1 MPKYS
6 LIIPKTVASQLM
18 GLPEDLRLR
27 IIQRIKTLEDNP
39 LPYGNT
45 IKRLRGTTE
54 PLYRLRVGDY
64 RVIFHLEGT
73 KVRVEQI
80 VHRRDL
86 DRALRMMRW

>member
-6 LIIPKTVASQLM
+6 LIVPQAVRSQLIR
-18 GLPEDLRLR
+18 LPKNLRLR
-27 IIQRIKTLEDNP
+27 LLRRIKTLEDNP

-45 IKRLRGTTE
+45 IKRLQGTAE

-73 KVRVEQI
+73 RVRVEQV

-86 DRALRMMRW
+86 DRALRKIM

>member
-1 MPKYS
+1 MPKYR
-6 LIIPKTVASQLM
+6 LIIPNTVRTQLM
-18 GLPEDLRLR
+18 GLSEDTRLR
-27 IIQRIKTLEDNP
+27 ILRRIKILEDNP

-86 DRALRMMRW
+86 DRALRTMR

>member
-6 LIIPKTVASQLM
+6 LIVPQAVRSQLIR
-18 GLPEDLRLR
+18 LPKNLRLR
-27 IIQRIKTLEDNP
+27 LLQRIKMLEDNP

-45 IKRLRGTTE
+45 IKRLQGTTE

-73 KVRVEQI
+73 RVRVEQV

-86 DRALRMMRW
+86 DRALRKIM

>member
-6 LIIPKTVASQLM
+6 LIVPQAVRSQLIR
-18 GLPEDLRLR
+18 LPKNLRLR
-27 IIQRIKTLEDNP
+27 LLQRIKMLEDNP

-45 IKRLRGTTE
+45 IKRLQGTTE

-73 KVRVEQI
+73 RVRVEQV

-86 DRALRMMRW
+86 DRALRRIM

>member
-1 MPKYS
+1 MPKYR
-6 LIIPKTVASQLM
+6 LIIPKTVRTQLM
-18 GLPEDLRLR
+18 GLPKGLRLR
-27 IIQRIKTLEDNP
+27 ILQRIKTLEDNP

-45 IKRLRGTTE
+45 IKRLRGMAE

-73 KVRVEQI
+73 KVRVEQV

-86 DRALRMMRW
+86 DRALRTMR

>member
-6 LIIPKTVASQLM
+6 LIVPQAVRSQLIR
-18 GLPEDLRLR
+18 LPKNLRLR
-27 IIQRIKTLEDNP
+27 LLQRIKTLEDNP

-45 IKRLRGTTE
+45 IKRLQGTTE

-73 KVRVEQI
+73 RVRVEQV

-86 DRALRMMRW
+86 DRALRRIM

>member
-1 MPKYS
+1 MPKYR
-6 LIIPKTVASQLM
+6 LIIPKTVRTQLM
-18 GLPEDLRLR
+18 GLSKDTRLR
-27 IIQRIKTLEDNP
+27 ILRRIKTLEGNP

-64 RVIFHLEGT
+64 RVIFHLEET
-73 KVRVEQI
+73 KVRVEQV

-86 DRALRMMRW
+86 DRALRTMS